1 MANKEKLIKCLA
13 MLTEEEL
20 VLTMATGLDCKH
32 CPVAQEKGEKC
43 YDKVVCFKNMMT
55 WVEEEK
61 SMEETKYPEQIEIIW
76 TVDDVLD
83 LLVDIDKSGADVLY
97 RDLGMTRQEAAH
109 VLHEVKE
116 HHDANEGVTWNTL
129 HYWAEEL
136 YGDKYK
142 YTGKA

>member
-1 MANKEKLIKCLA
+1 MVK
-13 MLTEEEL
+13 
-20 VLTMATGLDCKH
+20 
-32 CPVAQEKGEKC
+32 
-43 YDKVVCFKNMMT
+43 
-55 WVEEEK
+55 EEK

-76 TVDDVLD
+76 TVDDVLNM
-83 LLVDIDKSGADVLY
+83 LVGIDKNDNDVLY

-109 VLHEVKE
+109 VLYEVEK

-142 YTGKA
+142 YNGEA

>member
-1 MANKEKLIKCLA
+1 
-13 MLTEEEL
+13 
-20 VLTMATGLDCKH
+20 
-32 CPVAQEKGEKC
+32 
-43 YDKVVCFKNMMT
+43 
-55 WVEEEK
+55 
-61 SMEETKYPEQIEIIW
+61 MEETKYPEQIEIVW

-83 LLVDIDKSGADVLY
+83 MLVGIDESGMDVHY

-116 HHDANEGVTWNTL
+116 HFDANNGVSWDTL

-142 YTGKA
+142 YRCNGEL